1 MEPRGE
7 AEAVLSKALNKANSS
22 HRCTDGETLVMM
34 LLFCYVAFASAQICI
49 ALPVPLT
56 DRLFLS
62 AFIFEVVFNIFL
74 KLLLCRLGPFL
85 GPNLGLFWELFRCFF
100 DLKLRSYLKVVF
112 SSIFHRIRAP
122 LEPQK
127 MRSRLGENQKIK
139 ILHFLS

>member
-1 MEPRGE
+1 MKGKRKDNRKGKQIKGNRKTERTFLKFQRASRSLAKTGFFFSCF
-7 AEAVLSKALNKANSS
+7 AYFSK
-22 HRCTDGETLVMM
+22 
-34 LLFCYVAFASAQICI
+34 LF
-49 ALPVPLT
+49 
-56 DRLFLS
+56 
-62 AFIFEVVFNIFL
+62 FNIFL

-85 GPNLGLFWELFRCFF
+85 GPMLGLCWELFRGFF

-127 MRSRLGENQKIK
+127 MSSRLGENQKIK